1 MTLHEGQRLAI
12 RVPHNGYEHHEI
24 WGSLMYTCA
33 GGKMASISFKP
44 TVNQAPIPQDRLE
57 AGAAAWKK
65 QYQQAGD
72 ASGICRFG

>member
-1 MTLHEGQRLAI
+1 MTLHEAH
-12 RVPHNGYEHHEI
+12 RVGIYVHHNGYDYHQV

-44 TVNQAPIPQDRLE
+44 VANQAPIPQDRLE
-57 AGAAAWKK
+57 AGAAHWKK
-65 QYQQAGD
+65 QFQKGGD